1 MAFREVPMFEVREV
15 LRLWLGG
22 EGLRAVA
29 RLSRVDRK
37 TVRRYVDAAIGA
49 GVTADGGV
57 GQLTD
62 EVLGAVVERVRPH
75 RTDGHHGEA
84 WTVLVARREQIAEW
98 VKADVAGV
106 KICELLARDG
116 VVVPERT
123 VQRFIATEFGPR
135 RGQGST
141 VCVADGEPGGELQID
156 FAKLGLLHDSVS
168 GRRRVCH
175 ALIFTAVG
183 SRHMFVWLSFTQ
195 TTETVIAGC
204 EAAWRFFGGVFKV
217 LVPDNLTPVVTKA
230 DGLQPRLNEAFV
242 EYAQSR
248 GFVIDPA
255 RVRTPTDKPRVERMV
270 QFVRSS
276 FWNGETFIDLTD
288 AQTRVEAWCAGRA
301 GMRVHG
307 TTQCRPLEHF
317 RLEELPLLLPAPT
330 DVYDVPVYASCRV
343 HRDHHIEIA
352 KALYSVPQNLLGAR
366 VQVRADR
373 KLVRIFHRCQLVKVH
388 PRQRP
393 GGRSTDPAD
402 LPAERTTYALRDIAH
417 LQRMAA
423 GHGPAV
429 GAYAAAVLDTPL
441 PWTKMRQ
448 VYALLGLVKKWGPD
462 KVNAACQR
470 ALDAEAI
477 SVALI
482 GRMLDRATE
491 AAQPEPPPAAPPTT
505 RFARDPAEFTTNA
518 TKARRSA

>member
-1 MAFREVPMFEVREV
+1 MA
-15 LRLWLGG
+15 
-22 EGLRAVA
+22 A
-29 RLSRVDRK
+29 S
-37 TVRRYVDAAIGA
+37 
-49 GVTADGGV
+49 

-62 EVLGAVVERVRPH
+62 EVLGAVVEIVRPH
-75 RTDGHHGEA
+75 RADGHHGEA
-84 WTVLVARREQIAEW
+84 WAALVARRDQVEAW

-123 VQRFIATEFGPR
+123 VQRFVAGEFGPR

-141 VCVADGEPGGELQID
+141 VRVADGEPGGELQID
-156 FAKLGLLHDSVS
+156 FAKLGLLHDPES

-175 ALIFTAVG
+175 ALIFTAVV

-230 DGLQPRLNEAFV
+230 DGLEPRFNEAFV

-317 RLEELPLLLPAPT
+317 RLEEQPLLLPAPT

-352 KALYSVPQNLLGAR
+352 KALYSVPGNLLGAR

-373 KLVRIFHRCQLVKVH
+373 KLVRIFHRSQLVKVH

-417 LQRMAA
+417 LQRLAA

-429 GAYAAAVLDTPL
+429 GDVRGGGARHAVAVDEDAPGLRPAGPGQEVGSGQGQRRL
-441 PWTKMRQ
+441 PAGAGRR
-448 VYALLGLVKKWGPD
+448 GR
-462 KVNAACQR
+462 QR
-470 ALDAEAI
+470 AVDRPDARP
-477 SVALI
+477 SH
-482 GRMLDRATE
+482 RSRPTRT
-491 AAQPEPPPAAPPTT
+491 QPPAPPATT
-505 RFARDPAEFTTNA
+505 RFARDPAEFTT
-518 TKARRSA
+518 KARRSA

>member
-29 RLSRVDRK
+29 RLGRVDRK
-37 TVRRYVDAAIGA
+37 TVRRYVDAAIEA
-49 GVTADGGV
+49 GVSADGGV
-57 GQLTD
+57 EQLTD
-62 EVLGAVVERVRPH
+62 EVLGRVVEIVRPH
-75 RTDGHHGEA
+75 RTDGHGQAWATLNAKRDKVEA
-84 WTVLVARREQIAEW
+84 WVTAG
-98 VKADVAGV
+98 VAGV

-116 VVVPERT
+116 VSVPERT
-123 VQRFIATEFGPR
+123 VQRFISAEFGPR

-141 VCVADGEPGGELQID
+141 VRIADGEPGHELQVD
-156 FAKLGLLHDSVS
+156 FARLGLIDEPES

-175 ALIFTAVG
+175 ALIFTAVF

-195 TTETVIAGC
+195 TTDTVIAGC

-217 LVPDNLTPVVTKA
+217 LIPDNLAPVVTKA
-230 DGLQPRLNEAFV
+230 DRLEPRFNEAFV

-255 RVRTPTDKPRVERMV
+255 RVATPTDKPRVERMV

-276 FWNGETFIDLTD
+276 FWAGETFRDLAD

-317 RLEELPLLLPAPT
+317 RLEEQALLLPVPT
-330 DVYDVPVYASCRV
+330 AHYDVPIYATCRV

-352 KALYSVPQNLLGAR
+352 KALYSIPGNLLGAR

-373 KLVRIFHRCQLVKVH
+373 KLVRVFHRGQLIKVH
-388 PRQRP
+388 PRQQP
-393 GGRSTDPAD
+393 GHRSTDPAD
-402 LPAERTTYALRDIAH
+402 LPSEQTTYALRDIAH
-417 LQRMAA
+417 LQRLAA
-423 GHGPAV
+423 GHGDAI
-429 GAYAAAVLDTPL
+429 GAYTAAVLDTPL

-462 KVNAACQR
+462 KVDAACRR

-477 SVALI
+477 NVGLI
-482 GRMLDRATE
+482 GRMLERATE
-491 AAQPEPPPAAPPTT
+491 HAEQPPVPAPPATT
-505 RFARDPAEFTTNA
+505 RFARDPGEFTTDA
-518 TKARRSA
+518 AKARRSA

>member
-1 MAFREVPMFEVREV
+1 MVFREVPMFEVREV

-22 EGLRAVA
+22 EGIRAVA

-37 TVRRYVDAAIGA
+37 TVRRYMDAAIEA

-57 GQLTD
+57 EQLTD
-62 EVLGAVVERVRPH
+62 EVLGGVVEIVRPH
-75 RTDGHHGEA
+75 RTDGHGHA
-84 WTVLVARREQIAEW
+84 WAALAARRDKVEGW
-98 VKADVAGV
+98 VTAGVAGV

-116 VVVPERT
+116 VVVSERT
-123 VQRFIATEFGPR
+123 VQRFIAAEFGPR

-141 VCVADGEPGGELQID
+141 VRIADGEPGHELQID
-156 FAKLGLLHDSVS
+156 FARLGFVHDPES

-175 ALIFTAVG
+175 ALIFTAVF

-195 TTETVIAGC
+195 TTDAVIAGC

-217 LVPDNLTPVVTKA
+217 LIPDNLTPVVTTA
-230 DGLQPRLNEAFV
+230 AQLEPRLNEAFV

-276 FWNGETFIDLTD
+276 FWAGETFSDLTD
-288 AQTRVEAWCAGRA
+288 AQTKATAWCAGRA

-307 TTQCRPLEHF
+307 TTQCRPVEHF
-317 RLEELPLLLPAPT
+317 RLEEQPHLLPAPT
-330 DVYDVPVYASCRV
+330 EVYDVPIYATCRV

-352 KALYSVPQNLLGAR
+352 KALYSIPGNLLGAR

-373 KLVRIFHRCQLVKVH
+373 KLVRVFHRSQLIKVH
-388 PRQRP
+388 PRQPP
-393 GGRSTDPAD
+393 GHRSTDPAD
-402 LPAERTTYALRDIAH
+402 LPSERTTYALRDIAH
-417 LQRMAA
+417 LQRLAA
-423 GHGPAV
+423 GHGEAI
-429 GAYAAAVLDTPL
+429 GTYAEAVLDTPL

-462 KVNAACQR
+462 KVESACRR
-470 ALDAEAI
+470 ALDAETI
-477 SVALI
+477 NVPLI
-482 GRMLDRATE
+482 GRMLERATE
-491 AAQPEPPPAAPPTT
+491 AEQPESLPAPPPTT
-505 RFARDPAEFTTNA
+505 RFARDPDEFKTS
-518 TKARRSA
+518 RRSA